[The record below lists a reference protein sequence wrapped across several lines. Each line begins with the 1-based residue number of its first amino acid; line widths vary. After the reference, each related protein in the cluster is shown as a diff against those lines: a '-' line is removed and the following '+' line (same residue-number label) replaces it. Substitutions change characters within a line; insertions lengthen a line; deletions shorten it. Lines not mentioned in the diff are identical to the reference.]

1 MNYILIIMRRKRGNT
16 NIKILQSQI
25 QNIAIN
31 EAEDA
36 KLNTRG
42 GETKQEISKP
52 RSLVEIKGS
61 GAPIPNIVDVPI
73 VDKIKKKGIKKDE
86 LINTKRLLTM

>member
-1 MNYILIIMRRKRGNT
+1 MRRKRGNT

-25 QNIAIN
+25 QNFAIS
-31 EAEDA
+31 EEKKDEDA

-42 GETKQEISKP
+42 GESKYAP
-52 RSLVEIKGS
+52 KSEIKGS
-61 GAPIPNIVDVPI
+61 GASIAVVELPVVE
-73 VDKIKKKGIKKDE
+73 KIKKKGIKKDE

>member
-1 MNYILIIMRRKRGNT
+1 MRRKRGNT

-25 QNIAIN
+25 QNIALN

-36 KLNTRG
+36 K
-42 GETKQEISKP
+42 KQEIPKSRLP
-52 RSLVEIKGS
+52 VEIKGS
-61 GAPIPNIVDVPI
+61 GAPISNIVDVPI

>member
-1 MNYILIIMRRKRGNT
+1 MRRKRGNS

-25 QNIAIN
+25 QNLALSNAEEDKKVPISKDCRIN
-31 EAEDA
+31 E
-36 KLNTRG
+36 
-42 GETKQEISKP
+42 Q
-52 RSLVEIKGS
+52 IKGA
-61 GAPIPNIVDVPI
+61 GVPPSTPLPLLVPV

>member
-16 NIKILQSQI
+16 NLKILQNQI
-25 QNIAIN
+25 QNIALN
-31 EAEDA
+31 KAE
-36 KLNTRG
+36 
-42 GETKQEISKP
+42 ETKQEIPKQLSN
-52 RSLVEIKGS
+52 IKGS
-61 GAPIPNIVDVPI
+61 GVQIPNIVDIPI

>member
-25 QNIAIN
+25 QNIALN

-42 GETKQEISKP
+42 GEKQEIPKS
-52 RSLVEIKGS
+52 RSPIEIKGS